1 MKNAT
6 FIAKDGKQQKY
17 YMGCY
22 GIGLGRTLATIAE
35 MNHDEKGIIWP
46 EVVAPYKVHLISLVG
61 GEEKSEKL
69 YNKLIERG
77 VEILWDDRDVSAGV
91 KLQDADLIGIPY
103 RLVVSKKTGDKVEWK
118 KRNSQK
124 TELLS
129 VEEVCT
135 RLKARQGV

>member
-1 MKNAT
+1 
-6 FIAKDGKQQKY
+6 
-17 YMGCY
+17 
-22 GIGLGRTLATIAE
+22 